1 MPSTRSLQKFDVD
14 SADLEARIMK
24 AIGKVGPRNV
34 AEVARM
40 TGAHQ
45 ETIRYKI
52 KRQFADQGFR
62 FLADVDFR
70 KLGLVLHWG
79 KFVVSPVHYQSATK
93 LFRSLND
100 SAYLIHFSKIV
111 PQGHFV
117 ALFSLPEGST
127 REFAKFLE
135 KLKERKVI
143 AEFSLDQVLSQR
155 HKTMDPTFF
164 NFRRDR
170 WEVDWEK
177 VRSARAMPYLEAEGK
192 PEQLADNTDLL
203 IINELQK
210 DARFHVS
217 GIASKLK
224 LNAKTAEYHYRA
236 HVVGEGLIRSYL
248 VRWMKELNE
257 PLSSSVV
264 SMRMTFEGLDP
275 RRLRTVQSVINR
287 LPYLWVEDLLERQT
301 YVATLAVPMND
312 FAPTMDYI
320 GNELGFLGKKVDIG
334 FLSVGNSFNYTIP
347 YHLFSK
353 GKWQLDMKRMEAGVL
368 KGMNAGIRK

>member
-1 MPSTRSLQKFDVD
+1 
-14 SADLEARIMK
+14 
-24 AIGKVGPRNV
+24 
-34 AEVARM
+34 M

-52 KRQFADQGFR
+52 KRQFAEQGFR

-79 KFVVSPVHYQSATK
+79 RFVVSPVHYRSATK
-93 LFRSLND
+93 LFRSMND

-117 ALFSLPEGST
+117 ALFSLPEGT
-127 REFAKFLE
+127 TNEFAQFLE
-135 KLKERKVI
+135 GLKERKI
-143 AEFSLDQVLSQR
+143 ISEFSLDRVLAQR

-177 VRSARAMPYLEAEGK
+177 VRRAPALPLVREGRAEL
-192 PEQLADNTDLL
+192 LADYTDLL

-210 DARFHVS
+210 DARYHISEV
-217 GIASKLK
+217 ASKLK
-224 LNAKTAEYHYRA
+224 LNAKTVEYHYRA
-236 HVVGEGLIRSYL
+236 HVAGEGLMRGYM

-264 SMRMTFEGLDP
+264 SMRIEFEGLDA
-275 RRLRTVQSVINR
+275 RRLKMVQSVMNR
-287 LPYLWVEDLLERQT
+287 MPYLWVEDLLEPQT
-301 YVATLAVPMND
+301 YIATLAVPMSD

-320 GNELGFLGKKVDIG
+320 SSELGYLGKHADVGFLGVEE
-334 FLSVGNSFNYTIP
+334 SFNYTIP
-347 YHLFSK
+347 YHLFAER
-353 GKWQLDMKRMEAGVL
+353 KWRFDAKRMEAAVM
-368 KGMNAGIRK
+368 KAMNAGIGK